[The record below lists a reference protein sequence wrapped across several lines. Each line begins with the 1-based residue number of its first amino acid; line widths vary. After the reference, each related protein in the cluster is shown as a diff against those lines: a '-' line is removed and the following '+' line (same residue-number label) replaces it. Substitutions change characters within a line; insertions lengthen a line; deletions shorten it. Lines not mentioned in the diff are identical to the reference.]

1 MIPRLAATLVF
12 CVHTKNWDNNSI
24 GQECV
29 NRSKNISK
37 IVYCAKKP
45 SQTHWHPQV
54 SSNHCPFTCQVW
66 DDITLDFIERLP
78 ASQGKDT
85 IMVVVD
91 RLSKSA
97 HFLPLK
103 HLFTAK
109 SVAEKFMEGII
120 KLHGMSFCEPFLTGV
135 LQDVRYKITAQLR
148 VSPANRWPN

>member
-1 MIPRLAATLVF
+1 
-12 CVHTKNWDNNSI
+12 
-24 GQECV
+24 
-29 NRSKNISK
+29 
-37 IVYCAKKP
+37 
-45 SQTHWHPQV
+45 
-54 SSNHCPFTCQVW
+54 VW